1 MSTLVDSRCVSA
13 LDDIVVLPMLDDN
26 LGVSTG
32 IDRSDPMK
40 VSSMRDVAAAVRG
53 RRKDLGLSQ
62 AAVAD
67 RVGVSR
73 AWINAVEAGKP
84 SVEFDLVLRLLDQLD
99 LRLDINKPGSLGDV
113 YKGRGVDLD
122 TVLDDYRAR

>member
-1 MSTLVDSRCVSA
+1 
-13 LDDIVVLPMLDDN
+13 
-26 LGVSTG
+26 
-32 IDRSDPMK
+32 MK
-40 VSSMRDVAAAVRG
+40 VSSMRDVAATVRG

-99 LRLDINKPGSLGDV
+99 LRLHINKPGSLGDV